1 MNYSMF
7 PKREEDLK
15 CYVFDLIME
24 LGKGTSR
31 R

>member
-1 MNYSMF
+1 MF